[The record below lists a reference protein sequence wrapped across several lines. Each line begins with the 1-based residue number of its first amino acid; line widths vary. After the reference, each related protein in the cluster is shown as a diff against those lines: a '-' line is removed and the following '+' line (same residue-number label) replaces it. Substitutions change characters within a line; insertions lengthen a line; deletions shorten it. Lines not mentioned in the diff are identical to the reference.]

1 MTRIT
6 YFVAA
11 SLDGHIA
18 GPDGE
23 LDWLPPVDPSG
34 GEDYGYR
41 AFYESVDGIVMG
53 RRTYEA
59 CRTLGA
65 WPYAGKPC
73 WVMTHRRDLG
83 GLPADT
89 ELTSATPSQLHTHW
103 RSLGLQHVFLVG
115 GSEIARAF
123 LDAELLHELVLSTVP
138 VALGGGVPLFAPRVG
153 AGASWRLQRCTGYA
167 GGLTQS
173 SYLLRAAWQ
182 IPGTGSMANRPTP

>member
-41 AFYESVDGIVMG
+41 AFYDSVDAVVMG

-59 CRTLGA
+59 CRALGD

-73 WVMTHRRDLG
+73 WVMTRQRDLG
-83 GLPADT
+83 ALPPDT
-89 ELTSATPSQLHTHW
+89 ELTAATPAQLHALW
-103 RSLGLQHVFLVG
+103 RSLGRRHVFLVG
-115 GSEIARAF
+115 GSEVARAF

-138 VALGGGVPLFAPRVG
+138 VALGGGVPVFAPRAG

-167 GGLTQS
+167 GGLTQA

-182 IPGTGSMANRPTP
+182 IPSAGSTGFNPSP